1 MAKQIKITYVLFGLS
16 ILSVILHNAIS
27 TYFEIEEPVFFVLT
41 FVFLLFFVISVIY
54 NTISYIKKGEPRDLW
69 KVGFLG
75 LFGLIG
81 LIMGLGFYGL
91 FGLLGFF
98 GARSWKKPKN
108 ETRNILLSSVSFVS
122 F

>member
-1 MAKQIKITYVLFGLS
+1 MTKQTKITYVLFGLS

-27 TYFEIEEPVFFVLT
+27 AYFKIEEPIFFVLT
-41 FVFLLFFVISVIY
+41 FTFLLSFVISVIY
-54 NTISYIKKGEPRDLW
+54 YTVSYVKKGEPKDLW
-69 KVGFLG
+69 KIGFLG

-81 LIMGLGFYGL
+81 LIASPGFYGL

-108 ETRNILLSSVSFVS
+108 ETR
-122 F
+122 